1 MSIRTLEILEPG
13 LMTTVQDRGRY
24 GYQRFGVP
32 VSGALDWFAMRAA
45 NTLVG
50 NGSDAAGL
58 EMTVLG
64 PRVRFLAPT
73 RIALAGADLAPS
85 IDGEPVPMWE
95 AVPVDMDSILS
106 FQGARD
112 GIRCYLAAAG
122 GIDVPVVMG
131 SRSTYVKGA
140 IGGAGGRPLQAG
152 DVVSTFPR
160 ESENDAPV
168 HGLPEDQRPY
178 YGHDHRVR
186 VVLGPQDEA
195 FTEEGMKTFLASQY
209 AVAIQS
215 DRIGYRLE
223 GPAIEHRAG
232 ADIVS
237 DGTPHG
243 AVQVPGDGQPIVL
256 LADRGTTGGYAKI
269 ATVISA
275 DIGKLAQAMPK
286 DTLSFEAVTVEE
298 AQSILR
304 EQVGML
310 DAIRRGTT
318 EKTDGGKLGIV
329 VDGEAYEV
337 VDASGDAIALP
348 DAAVQD
354 GAGRKQSVRAVVDG
368 EAYEFEI
375 GVYQAE

>member
-1 MSIRTLEILEPG
+1 MSTRTLEILEPG

-73 RIALAGADLAPS
+73 WIALAGADLAPA
-85 IDGEPVPMWE
+85 IDGEPAPMWE
-95 AVPVDMDSILS
+95 AVSVDADSILT

-140 IGGAGGRPLQAG
+140 IGGAEGRPLQAG
-152 DVVSTFPR
+152 DVVSTFLPG
-160 ESENDAPV
+160 SENEMPGR
-168 HGLPEDQRPY
+168 GLREDLRPS

-195 FTEEGMKTFLASQY
+195 FTDEGRNTFLTSQY

-237 DGTPHG
+237 DGTPRG

-275 DIGKLAQAMPK
+275 DIDKLAQAMPK
-286 DTLSFEAVTVEE
+286 DTLSFEAVTIEE
-298 AQSILR
+298 AQRILR
-304 EQVGML
+304 ERVGML
-310 DAIRRGTT
+310 DAMRRGTT
-318 EKTDGGKLGIV
+318 GGTGGGRLGIV

-337 VDASGDAIALP
+337 VDASGDAVALP
-348 DAAVQD
+348 DVPVQD
-354 GAGRKQSVRAVVDG
+354 DAGRKQNVRAVVDG
-368 EAYEFEI
+368 EAYEFEV
-375 GVYQAE
+375 GVYHAE